1 MSKIIWIKD
10 ALIINEGRE
19 YIGSIE
25 ITDDRISKVLEGE
38 GIESPRDVSEMID
51 AKGMLCLPGVIDDQ
65 VHFRDPGLT
74 HKGSIET
81 ESKAALMGGVTSFM
95 DMPNTNPQTTSIE
108 AWRDKMALAESRSF
122 ANYSFYMGATNDNA
136 DVLKDLD
143 LRHTPGVKVF
153 MGASTGNMLVDK
165 DETLRRIFSESPVL
179 IAIHSESEEIIRQN
193 KETYT
198 LQYGEDVPVRFH
210 PAIRSEEAC
219 YESTR
224 KAVALARE
232 TGARLHVL
240 HLSTGK
246 ELEFFNADQPLTD
259 KKITAEVCVHHLW
272 FDDSQYETL
281 GTRIKWN
288 PAVKTAK
295 DRTALREAAKTR
307 LIDII
312 ATDHAPHLLSEKEG
326 GALKAASG
334 GPLVEHSLAMCL
346 ELADQGIFSRTDVV
360 DLMCHRPATLFGVKE
375 RGYLRE
381 GYFADLVLVSPNKP
395 WMVKDEDVHYKCGWT
410 PLDGS
415 ILHNKIETTILNGT
429 IVVKNGEWQGVRTAK
444 ALEFEHRKR

>member
-312 ATDHAPHLLSEKEG
+312 ATDHAPHLLSEKG
-326 GALKAASG
+326 GGHSRQHRVVPLLNTRWRCVSNLPIKASS
-334 GPLVEHSLAMCL
+334 LVRM
-346 ELADQGIFSRTDVV
+346 
-360 DLMCHRPATLFGVKE
+360 
-375 RGYLRE
+375 
-381 GYFADLVLVSPNKP
+381 
-395 WMVKDEDVHYKCGWT
+395 W
-410 PLDGS
+410 
-415 ILHNKIETTILNGT
+415 
-429 IVVKNGEWQGVRTAK
+429 
-444 ALEFEHRKR
+444 